1 KRVPYVHSFGF
12 SPRHVVLMD
21 HPLRVSP
28 LSMLF
33 TNKAFA
39 KHFVWEPER
48 GARLWKLDRASGRF
62 TAYECE
68 PFFCFHVINQFEDG
82 DDVVLDFLG
91 FDDASIIS
99 KLSLESIAG
108 GVPPVTARPLRARLS
123 PGKKR
128 VELEPLA

>member
-1 KRVPYVHSFGF
+1 HPQYDHESKSLVNVGVNLGPRSELLVYRQDRGSRTRVVEARLPFKRVPYVHSFGF

-48 GARLWKLDRASGRF
+48 GARLWKLDRASGSF
-62 TAYECE
+62 SAYECE
-68 PFFCFHVINQFEDG
+68 PFFCFHVINQFEEG
-82 DDVVLDFLG
+82 D
-91 FDDASIIS
+91 
-99 KLSLESIAG
+99 
-108 GVPPVTARPLRARLS
+108 
-123 PGKKR
+123 
-128 VELEPLA
+128 